1 MQAWPLRFTPP
12 CPDFAGRFWKIG
24 GGAMILLICSINMYF
39 VVDYVRS
46 LDHLGLYIGAALLS
60 VVYLS
65 FVAYLVSLGG
75 PWRGD
80 TQRTHFFTV
89 VLILSRLAGIK
100 LCQGVRADGEMEAF
114 VARLW
119 EPSVLHLHGLSPA
132 LSAVP
137 VAILLAAS
145 QREHLPATAG
155 AKLGENL

>member
-1 MQAWPLRFTPP
+1 
-12 CPDFAGRFWKIG
+12 
-24 GGAMILLICSINMYF
+24 MILLICSINMYF

-65 FVAYLVSLGG
+65 FVAYLVSLGL
-75 PWRGD
+75 PCRGD
-80 TQRTHFFTV
+80 TQRAHFFTV

-100 LCQGVRADGEMEAF
+100 LCQGVRADGEIEAF

-119 EPSVLHLHGLSPA
+119 EPSMLHLHGPSPA

-137 VAILLAAS
+137 VAILLAAP
-145 QREHLPATAG
+145 QREHLPQPQQVQS
-155 AKLGENL
+155 